1 MYTREEA
8 SALRQKFWT
17 SFGQYMAP
25 VPSASLVKV
34 NWINYKTGIKGISFK
49 MEADK
54 DSAAV
59 AIEILLP
66 NTMLQHQ
73 YFAVFINFIKQFKEL
88 VGQGWIMEKEY
99 INESPHPISKLFI
112 ELKEVNIFNEDDWPA
127 IISFLKKNMMAI
139 DVFWNEFKP
148 AFETL

>member
-1 MYTREEA
+1 
-8 SALRQKFWT
+8 
-17 SFGQYMAP
+17 
-25 VPSASLVKV
+25 
-34 NWINYKTGIKGISFK
+34 
-49 MEADK
+49 
-54 DSAAV
+54 
-59 AIEILLP
+59 
-66 NTMLQHQ
+66 
-73 YFAVFINFIKQFKEL
+73 
-88 VGQGWIMEKEY
+88 MEKEY